1 MKNKLRFS
9 RFVSVLQKD
18 AKNYLFNSITG
29 GLLYI
34 DVDIANQVN
43 TNINHFFENVE
54 NRELISYLEENNYLK
69 NEVEDNE
76 LVTQLKYKRLK
87 RTFQSSKLSLV
98 IAPTLFCNFKCPY
111 CYEKDLPNERMS
123 IDIQNQLIEF
133 IKLKEH
139 LHNDLEICWHGG
151 EPTMAL
157 SSIKRILKLI
167 HEEIDIPL
175 KSHTLV
181 TNGFSVND
189 TFIDI
194 FKKYPLNDIQI
205 TIDGDRFT
213 HNINRISK
221 SGGETYD
228 KIINNV
234 DRLTE
239 EFPSVRIG
247 LRMNVHKNNANQ
259 FLTLYETLSK
269 RWDKKNIH
277 IYPAFVSENA
287 NCSVPC
293 FNSKEKTIF
302 MFEIYKAIKKR
313 YRQSNLQLKSGL
325 CTAHFENSF
334 VIDPKGYLYKCWVD
348 VGHPQRAIGNLKDGI
363 TNGNLACQY
372 MLGTDKFTDVK
383 CLKCSLFP
391 ICDGGCSRYRFDDN
405 YKTSDL
411 CPFSESEIINFMV

>member
-1 MKNKLRFS
+1 MNKKNRFS
-9 RFVSVLQKD
+9 RFVSVLQKED
-18 AKNYLFNSITG
+18 KHYLFNSITG
-29 GLLYI
+29 GLVCI
-34 DVDIANQVN
+34 DADITNQ
-43 TNINHFFENVE
+43 IKADKSLFFENKE
-54 NRELISYLEENNYLK
+54 NREFVSYLEENNYLK
-69 NEVEDNE
+69 SEQEDNE

-111 CYEKDLPNERMS
+111 CYEKDLPNEKMP
-123 IDIQNQLIEF
+123 IDVQDQLIEF
-133 IKLKEH
+133 IKRKKDQYKDMEV
-139 LHNDLEICWHGG
+139 CWHGG

-157 SSIKRILKLI
+157 SSIDRILKLI
-167 HEEIDIPL
+167 HEEVGIPL

-181 TNGFSVND
+181 TNGYSVNN

-194 FKKYPLNDIQI
+194 FKKYPLTDIQI
-205 TIDGDRFT
+205 TIDGDRSA
-213 HNINRISK
+213 HNKNRISK
-221 SGGETYD
+221 SGEETYD

-234 DRLTE
+234 DRLTI

-269 RWDKKNIH
+269 RWEKKNIH
-277 IYPAFVSENA
+277 IYPAFVSENT
-287 NCSVPC
+287 NCSVSC

-302 MFEIYKAIKKR
+302 MYEIYKAIGKR

-325 CTAHFENSF
+325 CTAHFESSF
-334 VIDPKGYLYKCWVD
+334 VIDPQGYLYKCWVD
-348 VGHPQRAIGNLKDGI
+348 VGQPQRAIGNLRDGI
-363 TNGNLACQY
+363 TNANLACRY
-372 MLGTDKFTDVK
+372 MLGTDKFSDEK
-383 CLKCSLFP
+383 CLNCSLFP
-391 ICDGGCSRYRFDDN
+391 ICDGGCSRYRFEDD